1 MGKATP
7 RQARAFRRSHRPQY
21 SFIVRSVQRVSAVL
35 ESRSAITPFPS
46 AFVDIF
52 WHSHGTH
59 RPRFLPTP
67 PPLHRRLMRFPKL
80 ILHVAAERI
89 WQSIYTL
96 PRPSNPPLRT
106 FLFTTASARN
116 FESESGQAVLLGHVD
131 PFHQEWIFP
140 SIQSAL

>member
-80 ILHVAAERI
+80 ILHVAPERI
-89 WQSIYTL
+89 RHSIDTL
-96 PRPSNPPLRT
+96 PRHSNQPLGNV
-106 FLFTTASARN
+106 LWNPASARS
-116 FESESGQAVLLGHVD
+116 FERESGQAVLLGHVD
-131 PFHQEWIFP
+131 PLHQEGIFP
-140 SIQSAL
+140 SIQP